1 MVQKNFSEKVRQLN
15 NGSYELLNRIGEVA
29 DSLHYPC
36 YVVGGWVRDLL
47 LGVKNKDI
55 DVVVVGSGSVMAK
68 EVANII
74 GGKVTVYESYGTAQ
88 ILSDD
93 GTEVEFVGARKE
105 FYHRESRNPIVENG
119 TLKDDMDRR
128 DLTINDMAICL
139 NKDNFGDF
147 IDPYHGYEDL
157 RDGIIRCVGNAKE
170 RFDEDPLRMLRCIR
184 FATRFDFV
192 IDDDTLN
199 AMRELH
205 DRLSIITKERILA
218 EVNKMMQCEYP
229 DDAIALLKD
238 TELLQ
243 YVLPELDKACGVE
256 ECNGKRHKDIF
267 AHSLKVLR
275 NVAQVSGNLYLRWAA
290 LLHDVGKVQ
299 VKEFKDGNWTF
310 ENHAEVGAKM
320 IDKIFKRLTF
330 PLDERMQYIKTLI
343 RLHMRPMQL
352 CEDGVTDAAVRR
364 LLFDAGDTIDDL
376 LILCNADITSSH
388 RDKVEKFQKNYE
400 FLKKRMVE
408 LEESDRLRNF
418 QPPVDGNEIM
428 ALFDLTPSRI
438 VGVLKEKVKDA
449 ILDGIIPNEHDAAKQ
464 YVIEEFNK
472 IKNQKL

>member
-1 MVQKNFSEKVRQLN
+1 MKVEIKNITIKK
-15 NGSYELLNRIGEVA
+15 IA
-29 DSLHYPC
+29 DIIKNTEYDKRV
-36 YVVGGWVRDLL
+36 YVVGGFVRDLL
-47 LGVKNKDI
+47 MGNEPDDI
-55 DVVVVGSGSVMAK
+55 DLLIEGDINAGIEFAEWFCK
-68 EVANII
+68 TNNIYEKDVNPI
-74 GGKVTVYESYGTAQ
+74 VYGLYGTAMFQ
-88 ILSDD
+88 FLGEKIECVAPRS
-93 GTEVEFVGARKE
+93 EKYKE
-105 FYHRESRNPIVENG
+105 NSRNPEVTSCTII
-119 TLKDDMDRR
+119 DDCFRR
-128 DLTINDMAICL
+128 DFTINSMFINISTGELLDYSGNGL
-139 NKDNFGDF
+139 N
-147 IDPYHGYEDL
+147 DL
-157 RDGIIRCVGNAKE
+157 RDGVIRSTSDPHII
-170 RFDEDPLRMLRCIR
+170 FTQDSLRMLRCIR
-184 FATRFDFV
+184 FATRFNFV
-192 IDDDTLN
+192 IDDDTFN
-199 AMRELH
+199 AMCELH

-267 AHSLKVLR
+267 VHSLKVLR
-275 NVAQVSGNLYLRWAA
+275 NVAQVSDNLYLRWAA

-299 VKEFKDGNWTF
+299 VKAFKDGNWTF

-376 LILCNADITSSH
+376 LILCSADITSRH

-428 ALFDLTPSRI
+428 ELFNLTPGKI

-449 ILDGIIPNEHDAAKQ
+449 ILDGIIPNEHDAARE

-472 IKNQKL
+472 LNK

>member
-1 MVQKNFSEKVRQLN
+1 MKVEIKNITIKKIASIIKNTEYDK
-15 NGSYELLNRIGEVA
+15 RI
-29 DSLHYPC
+29 
-36 YVVGGWVRDLL
+36 YVVGGFVRDLL
-47 LGVKNKDI
+47 MGNEPDDI
-55 DVVVVGSGSVMAK
+55 DLLIEGDINAGIEFAEWFCK
-68 EVANII
+68 TNNIYEKDVNPI
-74 GGKVTVYESYGTAQ
+74 VYGLYGTAMFQ
-88 ILSDD
+88 FLGEKIECVAPRS
-93 GTEVEFVGARKE
+93 EKYKE
-105 FYHRESRNPIVENG
+105 NSRNPEVTSCTII
-119 TLKDDMDRR
+119 DDCFRR
-128 DLTINDMAICL
+128 DFTINSMFINISTGELLDYSGNGL
-139 NKDNFGDF
+139 N
-147 IDPYHGYEDL
+147 DL
-157 RDGIIRCVGNAKE
+157 RDGVIRSTSDPHII
-170 RFDEDPLRMLRCIR
+170 FTQDSLRMLRCSR
-184 FATRFDFV
+184 FATRFNFT
-192 IDDDTLN
+192 IEDDTFK
-199 AMRELH
+199 AMCELH

-275 NVAQVSGNLYLRWAA
+275 NVAQVSDNLYLRWAA

-299 VKEFKDGNWTF
+299 VKAFKDGNWTF

-376 LILCNADITSSH
+376 LILCSADITSSH

-428 ALFDLTPSRI
+428 ELFNLTPGKI

-449 ILDGIIPNEHDAAKQ
+449 ILDGVIPNEHDAARA

-472 IKNQKL
+472 LNK

>member
-1 MVQKNFSEKVRQLN
+1 MKVEIKNITIKKIASIIKNTEYDK
-15 NGSYELLNRIGEVA
+15 RI
-29 DSLHYPC
+29 
-36 YVVGGWVRDLL
+36 YVVGGFVRDLL
-47 LGVKNKDI
+47 MGNEPDDI
-55 DVVVVGSGSVMAK
+55 DLLIEGDINAGIEFAEWFCK
-68 EVANII
+68 TNNIYEKDVNPI
-74 GGKVTVYESYGTAQ
+74 VYGLYGTAMFQ
-88 ILSDD
+88 FLGEKIECVAPRS
-93 GTEVEFVGARKE
+93 EKYKE
-105 FYHRESRNPIVENG
+105 NSRNPEVTSCTII
-119 TLKDDMDRR
+119 DDCFRR
-128 DLTINDMAICL
+128 DFTINSMFINISTGELLDYSGNGL
-139 NKDNFGDF
+139 N
-147 IDPYHGYEDL
+147 DL
-157 RDGIIRCVGNAKE
+157 RDGVIRSTSDPHII
-170 RFDEDPLRMLRCIR
+170 FTQDSLRMLRCIR
-184 FATRFDFV
+184 FATRFNFV
-192 IDDDTLN
+192 IDDDTFN
-199 AMRELH
+199 AMCELH

-275 NVAQVSGNLYLRWAA
+275 NVAQVSDNLYLRWAA

-299 VKEFKDGNWTF
+299 VKAFKDGNWTF

-376 LILCNADITSSH
+376 LILCSADITSSH

-428 ALFDLTPSRI
+428 ELFNLTPGKI

-449 ILDGIIPNEHDAAKQ
+449 ILDGIIPNEHDAARA

-472 IKNQKL
+472 LNK

>member
-1 MVQKNFSEKVRQLN
+1 MKVEIKNITIKKIASIIKKTEYDKRV
-15 NGSYELLNRIGEVA
+15 
-29 DSLHYPC
+29 
-36 YVVGGWVRDLL
+36 YVVGGFVRDLL
-47 LGVKNKDI
+47 MGNEPDDI
-55 DVVVVGSGSVMAK
+55 DLLIEGDINAGIEFAEWFCK
-68 EVANII
+68 TNNIYEKDVNPI
-74 GGKVTVYESYGTAQ
+74 VYGLYGTAMFQ
-88 ILSDD
+88 FLGEKIECVAPRS
-93 GTEVEFVGARKE
+93 EKYKE
-105 FYHRESRNPIVENG
+105 NSRNPEVTSCTII
-119 TLKDDMDRR
+119 DDCFRR
-128 DLTINDMAICL
+128 DFTINSMFINISTGELLDYSGNGL
-139 NKDNFGDF
+139 N
-147 IDPYHGYEDL
+147 DL
-157 RDGIIRCVGNAKE
+157 RDGVIRSTSDPHII
-170 RFDEDPLRMLRCIR
+170 FTQDSLRMLRCIR
-184 FATRFDFV
+184 FATRFNFV
-192 IDDDTLN
+192 IDDDTFN
-199 AMRELH
+199 AMCELH

-275 NVAQVSGNLYLRWAA
+275 NVAQVSDNLYLRWAA

-299 VKEFKDGNWTF
+299 VKAFKDGNWTF

-376 LILCNADITSSH
+376 LILCSADITSSH
-388 RDKVEKFQKNYE
+388 RNKVEKFQKNYE

-428 ALFDLTPSRI
+428 ELFNLTPGKI

-449 ILDGIIPNEHDAAKQ
+449 ILDGVIPNEHDAARA

-472 IKNQKL
+472 LNK

>member
-1 MVQKNFSEKVRQLN
+1 MKVEIKNITIKK
-15 NGSYELLNRIGEVA
+15 IA
-29 DSLHYPC
+29 DIIKNTEYDKRV
-36 YVVGGWVRDLL
+36 YVVGGFVRDLL
-47 LGVKNKDI
+47 MGNEPDDI
-55 DVVVVGSGSVMAK
+55 DLLIEGDINAGIEFAEWFCK
-68 EVANII
+68 TNNIYEKDVNPI
-74 GGKVTVYESYGTAQ
+74 VYGLYGTAMFQ
-88 ILSDD
+88 FLGEKIECVAPRS
-93 GTEVEFVGARKE
+93 EKYKE
-105 FYHRESRNPIVENG
+105 NSRNPEVTSCTII
-119 TLKDDMDRR
+119 DDCFRR
-128 DLTINDMAICL
+128 DFTINSMFINISTGELLDYSGNGL
-139 NKDNFGDF
+139 N
-147 IDPYHGYEDL
+147 DL
-157 RDGIIRCVGNAKE
+157 RDGVIRSTSDPHII
-170 RFDEDPLRMLRCIR
+170 FTQDSLRMLRCIR
-184 FATRFDFV
+184 FATRFNFV
-192 IDDDTLN
+192 IDDDTFN
-199 AMRELH
+199 AMCELH

-267 AHSLKVLR
+267 VHSLKVLR
-275 NVAQVSGNLYLRWAA
+275 NVAQVSDNLYLRWAA

-299 VKEFKDGNWTF
+299 VKAFKDGNWTF

-376 LILCNADITSSH
+376 LILCSADITSSH

-428 ALFDLTPSRI
+428 ELFNLTPGKI

-449 ILDGIIPNEHDAAKQ
+449 ILDGIIPNEHDAARA

-472 IKNQKL
+472 LNK

>member
-1 MVQKNFSEKVRQLN
+1 MKVEIKNITIKKIASIIKNTEYDK
-15 NGSYELLNRIGEVA
+15 RI
-29 DSLHYPC
+29 
-36 YVVGGWVRDLL
+36 YVVGGFVRDLL
-47 LGVKNKDI
+47 MGNEPDDI
-55 DVVVVGSGSVMAK
+55 DLLIEGDINAGIEFAEWFCK
-68 EVANII
+68 TNNIYEKDVNPI
-74 GGKVTVYESYGTAQ
+74 VYGLYGTAMFQ
-88 ILSDD
+88 FLGEKIECVAPRS
-93 GTEVEFVGARKE
+93 EKYKE
-105 FYHRESRNPIVENG
+105 NSRNPEVTSCTII
-119 TLKDDMDRR
+119 DDCFRR
-128 DLTINDMAICL
+128 DFTINSMFINISTGELLDYSGNGL
-139 NKDNFGDF
+139 N
-147 IDPYHGYEDL
+147 DL
-157 RDGIIRCVGNAKE
+157 RDGVIRSTSDPHII
-170 RFDEDPLRMLRCIR
+170 FTQDSLRMLRCIR
-184 FATRFDFV
+184 FATRFNFV
-192 IDDDTLN
+192 IDDDTFN
-199 AMRELH
+199 AMCELH

-275 NVAQVSGNLYLRWAA
+275 NVAQVSDNLYLRWAA

-299 VKEFKDGNWTF
+299 VKAFKDGNWTF

-376 LILCNADITSSH
+376 LILCSADITSSH
-388 RDKVEKFQKNYE
+388 RYKVDKFKKNYE

-428 ALFDLTPSRI
+428 ELFNLTPGKI

-449 ILDGIIPNEHDAAKQ
+449 ILDGIIPNEHDAARA

-472 IKNQKL
+472 LNK

>member
-1 MVQKNFSEKVRQLN
+1 MKVEIKNITIKKIASIIKNTEYDK
-15 NGSYELLNRIGEVA
+15 RI
-29 DSLHYPC
+29 
-36 YVVGGWVRDLL
+36 YVVGGFVRDLL
-47 LGVKNKDI
+47 MGNEPDDI
-55 DVVVVGSGSVMAK
+55 DLLIEGDINAGIEFAEWFCK
-68 EVANII
+68 TNNIYEKDVNPI
-74 GGKVTVYESYGTAQ
+74 VYGLYGTAMFQ
-88 ILSDD
+88 FLGEKIECVAPRS
-93 GTEVEFVGARKE
+93 EKYKE
-105 FYHRESRNPIVENG
+105 NSRNPEVTSCTII
-119 TLKDDMDRR
+119 DDCFRR
-128 DLTINDMAICL
+128 DFTINSMFINISTGELLDYSGNGL
-139 NKDNFGDF
+139 N
-147 IDPYHGYEDL
+147 DL
-157 RDGIIRCVGNAKE
+157 RDGVIRSTSDPHII
-170 RFDEDPLRMLRCIR
+170 FTQDSLRMLRCIR
-184 FATRFDFV
+184 FATRFNFV
-192 IDDDTLN
+192 IDDDTFN
-199 AMRELH
+199 AMCELH

-275 NVAQVSGNLYLRWAA
+275 NVAQVSDNLYLRWAA

-299 VKEFKDGNWTF
+299 VKAFKDGNWTF

-376 LILCNADITSSH
+376 LILCSADITSSH

-428 ALFDLTPSRI
+428 ELFNLTPGKI

-449 ILDGIIPNEHDAAKQ
+449 ILDGVIPNEHDAARA

-472 IKNQKL
+472 LNK

>member
-1 MVQKNFSEKVRQLN
+1 MAERNFKEKIIRLG
-15 NGSYELLNRIGEVA
+15 NGSYETLKTIGEVA

-47 LGVKNKDI
+47 LAKKNDDI
-55 DVVVVGSGSVMAK
+55 DVVVVGSGKTMA
-68 EVANII
+68 EAVAKRIH
-74 GGKVTVYESYGTAQ
+74 GKVSIYESYGTAQ

-93 GTEVEFVGARKE
+93 GMEIEFVGARKE

-119 TLKDDMDRR
+119 TLQDDMDRR
-128 DLTINDMAICL
+128 DFTINDMAICL
-139 NKDNFGDF
+139 NSDLFGDF
-147 IDPYHGYEDL
+147 VDPYHGYEDL
-157 RDGIIRCVGNAKE
+157 RDGIVRCVSNAKE

-184 FATRFDFV
+184 FATRFNFT
-192 IDDDTLN
+192 IDDDTFQ
-199 AMRELH
+199 AMCELH

-218 EVNKMMQCEYP
+218 EVNKMMQCEHP
-229 DDAIALLKD
+229 EDAIANLRL
-238 TELLQ
+238 TGLLQ

-256 ECNGKRHKDIF
+256 ERNGKRHKDIF
-267 AHSLKVLR
+267 LHSLMVLR
-275 NVAQVSGNLYLRWAA
+275 NVAQVSDNLYLRWAA

-299 VKEFKDGNWTF
+299 VKAFKDGNWTF

-330 PLDERMQYIKTLI
+330 PLDERMQYVKTLI

-376 LILCNADITSSH
+376 LILCSADITSSH

-428 ALFDLTPSRI
+428 ELFNLTPGKI

-449 ILDGIIPNEHDAAKQ
+449 ILDGIIPNEHDAARA

-472 IKNQKL
+472 LNK

>member
-1 MVQKNFSEKVRQLN
+1 MKVEIKNITIKK
-15 NGSYELLNRIGEVA
+15 IA
-29 DSLHYPC
+29 DIIKNTEYDKRV
-36 YVVGGWVRDLL
+36 YVVGGFVRDLL
-47 LGVKNKDI
+47 MGNEPDDI
-55 DVVVVGSGSVMAK
+55 DLLIEGDINAGIEFAEWFCK
-68 EVANII
+68 TNNIYEKDVNPI
-74 GGKVTVYESYGTAQ
+74 VYGLYGTAMFQ
-88 ILSDD
+88 FLGEKIECVAPRS
-93 GTEVEFVGARKE
+93 EKYKE
-105 FYHRESRNPIVENG
+105 NSRNPEVTSCTII
-119 TLKDDMDRR
+119 DDCFRR
-128 DLTINDMAICL
+128 DFTINSMFINISTGELLDYSGNGL
-139 NKDNFGDF
+139 N
-147 IDPYHGYEDL
+147 DL
-157 RDGIIRCVGNAKE
+157 RDGVIRSTSDPHII
-170 RFDEDPLRMLRCIR
+170 FTQDSLRMLRCIR
-184 FATRFDFV
+184 FATRFNFV
-192 IDDDTLN
+192 IDDDTFN
-199 AMRELH
+199 AMCELH

-275 NVAQVSGNLYLRWAA
+275 NVAQVSDNLYLRWAA

-299 VKEFKDGNWTF
+299 VKAFKDGNWTF

-376 LILCNADITSSH
+376 LILCSADITSSH
-388 RDKVEKFQKNYE
+388 RNKVEKFQKNYE

-428 ALFDLTPSRI
+428 ELFNLTPGKI

-449 ILDGIIPNEHDAAKQ
+449 ILDGIIPNEHDAARE

-472 IKNQKL
+472 LNK

>member
-1 MVQKNFSEKVRQLN
+1 MKRNYKQAIQNLN
-15 NGSYELLNRIGEVA
+15 NGSFETLKTIGEVA
-29 DSLHYPC
+29 DELHYPC

-47 LGVKNKDI
+47 LKTKNNDI
-55 DVVVVGSGSVMAK
+55 DVVVVGSGKTMAESVAK
-68 EVANII
+68 RIH
-74 GGKVTVYESYGTAQ
+74 GKVSIYESYGTAQ
-88 ILSDD
+88 IMTPD
-93 GTEVEFVGARKE
+93 GLEIEFVGARKE

-119 TLKDDMDRR
+119 TIQDDMDRR
-128 DLTINDMAICL
+128 DFTINDMAICL
-139 NKDNFGDF
+139 NSDLFGDF

-157 RDGIIRCVGNAKE
+157 RDGVIRCVGEAKE

-184 FATRFDFV
+184 FVTRFNFV
-192 IDDDTLN
+192 IDDVTFQ
-199 AMRELH
+199 AMCELH

-218 EVNKMMQCEYP
+218 EVNKMMQCKHP

-256 ECNGKRHKDIF
+256 ERDGKRHKDIF

-275 NVAQVSGNLYLRWAA
+275 NVAQVSDNLYLRWAA

-299 VKEFKDGNWTF
+299 VKAFKDGNWTF
-310 ENHAEVGAKM
+310 ENHAEVGARM
-320 IDKIFKRLTF
+320 IDKIFKHLTF

-352 CEDGVTDAAVRR
+352 CEDCVTDAAVRR

-376 LILCNADITSSH
+376 LILCNADITSSY
-388 RDKVEKFQKNYE
+388 RDKVERFQKNYA
-400 FLKKRMVE
+400 FLKQRMVE

-428 ALFDLTPSRI
+428 ELFNLTPGKI

-449 ILDGIIPNEHDAAKQ
+449 ILDGIIPNEHDAAKAF
-464 YVIEEFNK
+464 VIEEFKKLNK
-472 IKNQKL
+472 

>member
-1 MVQKNFSEKVRQLN
+1 MKVEIKNITIKK
-15 NGSYELLNRIGEVA
+15 IA
-29 DSLHYPC
+29 DIIKNTEYDKRV
-36 YVVGGWVRDLL
+36 YVVGGFVRDLL
-47 LGVKNKDI
+47 MGNEPDDI
-55 DVVVVGSGSVMAK
+55 DLLIEGDINAGIEFAEWFCK
-68 EVANII
+68 TNNIYEKDVNPI
-74 GGKVTVYESYGTAQ
+74 VYGLYGTAMFQ
-88 ILSDD
+88 FLGEKIECVAPRS
-93 GTEVEFVGARKE
+93 EKYKE
-105 FYHRESRNPIVENG
+105 NSRNPEVTSCTII
-119 TLKDDMDRR
+119 DDCFRR
-128 DLTINDMAICL
+128 DFTINSMFINISTGELLDYSGNGL
-139 NKDNFGDF
+139 N
-147 IDPYHGYEDL
+147 DL
-157 RDGIIRCVGNAKE
+157 RDGVIRSTSDPHII
-170 RFDEDPLRMLRCIR
+170 FTQDSLRMLRCIR
-184 FATRFDFV
+184 FATRFNFV
-192 IDDDTLN
+192 IDDDTFN
-199 AMRELH
+199 AMCELH

-267 AHSLKVLR
+267 VHSLKVLR
-275 NVAQVSGNLYLRWAA
+275 NVAQVSDNLYLRWAA
-290 LLHDVGKVQ
+290 LLHDVGKIQ
-299 VKEFKDGNWTF
+299 VKAFKDGNWTF

-376 LILCNADITSSH
+376 LILCSADITSSH
-388 RDKVEKFQKNYE
+388 RNKVEKFQKNYE

-428 ALFDLTPSRI
+428 ELFSLTPGKI

-449 ILDGIIPNEHDAAKQ
+449 ILDGVIPNEHDAARA

-472 IKNQKL
+472 LNK

>member
-1 MVQKNFSEKVRQLN
+1 MKVEIKNITIKKIASIIKNTEYDK
-15 NGSYELLNRIGEVA
+15 RI
-29 DSLHYPC
+29 
-36 YVVGGWVRDLL
+36 YVVGGFVRDLL
-47 LGVKNKDI
+47 MGNEPDDI
-55 DVVVVGSGSVMAK
+55 DLLIEGDINAGIEFAEWFCK
-68 EVANII
+68 TNNIYEKDVNPI
-74 GGKVTVYESYGTAQ
+74 VYGLYGTAMFQ
-88 ILSDD
+88 FLGEKIECVAPRS
-93 GTEVEFVGARKE
+93 EKYKE
-105 FYHRESRNPIVENG
+105 NSRNPEVTSCTII
-119 TLKDDMDRR
+119 DDCFRR
-128 DLTINDMAICL
+128 DFTINSMFINISTGELLDYSGNGL
-139 NKDNFGDF
+139 N
-147 IDPYHGYEDL
+147 DL
-157 RDGIIRCVGNAKE
+157 RDGVIRSTSDPHII
-170 RFDEDPLRMLRCIR
+170 FTQDSLRMLRCSR
-184 FATRFDFV
+184 FATRFNFT
-192 IDDDTLN
+192 IEDDTFK
-199 AMRELH
+199 AMCELH

-218 EVNKMMQCEYP
+218 EVNKMMQCQYP

-275 NVAQVSGNLYLRWAA
+275 NVAQVSDNLYLRWAA

-299 VKEFKDGNWTF
+299 VKAFKDGNWTF

-376 LILCNADITSSH
+376 LILCSADITSSH

-428 ALFDLTPSRI
+428 ELFNLTPGKI

-449 ILDGIIPNEHDAAKQ
+449 ILDGVIPNEHDAARA

-472 IKNQKL
+472 LNK

>member
-1 MVQKNFSEKVRQLN
+1 MKVEIKNITIKK
-15 NGSYELLNRIGEVA
+15 IA
-29 DSLHYPC
+29 DIIKNTEYDKRV
-36 YVVGGWVRDLL
+36 YVVGGFVRDLL
-47 LGVKNKDI
+47 MGNEPDDI
-55 DVVVVGSGSVMAK
+55 DLLIEGDINAGIEFAEWFCK
-68 EVANII
+68 TNNIYEKDVNPI
-74 GGKVTVYESYGTAQ
+74 VYGLYGTAMFQ
-88 ILSDD
+88 FLGEKIECVAPRS
-93 GTEVEFVGARKE
+93 EKYKE
-105 FYHRESRNPIVENG
+105 NSRNPEVTSCTII
-119 TLKDDMDRR
+119 DDCFRR
-128 DLTINDMAICL
+128 DFTINSMFINISTGELLDYSGNGL
-139 NKDNFGDF
+139 N
-147 IDPYHGYEDL
+147 DL
-157 RDGIIRCVGNAKE
+157 RDGVIRSTSDPHII
-170 RFDEDPLRMLRCIR
+170 FTQDSLRMLRCIR
-184 FATRFDFV
+184 FATRFNFV
-192 IDDDTLN
+192 IDDDTFN
-199 AMRELH
+199 AMCELH

-275 NVAQVSGNLYLRWAA
+275 NVAQVSDNLYLRWAA

-299 VKEFKDGNWTF
+299 VKAFKDGNWTF

-376 LILCNADITSSH
+376 LILCSADITSSH
-388 RDKVEKFQKNYE
+388 RNKVEKFQKNYE

-428 ALFDLTPSRI
+428 ELFNLTPGKI

-449 ILDGIIPNEHDAAKQ
+449 ILDGIIPNEHDAARA

-472 IKNQKL
+472 LNK

>member
-1 MVQKNFSEKVRQLN
+1 MKVEIKNITIKKIAGIIKNTEYDKRV
-15 NGSYELLNRIGEVA
+15 
-29 DSLHYPC
+29 
-36 YVVGGWVRDLL
+36 YVVGGFVRDLL
-47 LGVKNKDI
+47 MGNEPDDI
-55 DVVVVGSGSVMAK
+55 DLLIEG
-68 EVANII
+68 NINAGI
-74 GGKVTVYESYGTAQ
+74 EFAEWFCKTNNIYEKDVNPIVYGLYGTAMFQ
-88 ILSDD
+88 FLGEKIECVAPRS
-93 GTEVEFVGARKE
+93 EKYKE
-105 FYHRESRNPIVENG
+105 NSRNPEVTSCTIIDDCFRRDFTINSMFINISTGELLDYSENG
-119 TLKDDMDRR
+119 
-128 DLTINDMAICL
+128 L
-139 NKDNFGDF
+139 N
-147 IDPYHGYEDL
+147 DL
-157 RDGIIRCVGNAKE
+157 RDGVIRSTSDPHII
-170 RFDEDPLRMLRCIR
+170 FTQDSLRMLRCIR
-184 FATRFDFV
+184 FATRFNFV
-192 IDDDTLN
+192 IDDDTFN
-199 AMRELH
+199 AMCELH

-275 NVAQVSGNLYLRWAA
+275 NVAQVSDNLYLRWAA

-299 VKEFKDGNWTF
+299 VKAFKDGNWTF
-310 ENHAEVGAKM
+310 ENHAEVGSKM

-376 LILCNADITSSH
+376 LILCSADITSSH
-388 RDKVEKFQKNYE
+388 RNKVEKFQKNYE

-428 ALFDLTPSRI
+428 ELFNLTPGKI

-449 ILDGIIPNEHDAAKQ
+449 ILDGIIPNEHDAARA

-472 IKNQKL
+472 LNK

>member
-1 MVQKNFSEKVRQLN
+1 MKVEIKNITIKKIAGIIKNTEYDKRV
-15 NGSYELLNRIGEVA
+15 
-29 DSLHYPC
+29 
-36 YVVGGWVRDLL
+36 YVVGGFVRDLL
-47 LGVKNKDI
+47 MGNEPDDI
-55 DVVVVGSGSVMAK
+55 DLLIEGDINAGIEFAEWFCK
-68 EVANII
+68 TNNIYEKDVNPI
-74 GGKVTVYESYGTAQ
+74 VYGLYGTAMFQ
-88 ILSDD
+88 FLGEKIECVAPRS
-93 GTEVEFVGARKE
+93 EKYKE
-105 FYHRESRNPIVENG
+105 NSRNPEVTSCTII
-119 TLKDDMDRR
+119 DDCFRR
-128 DLTINDMAICL
+128 DFTINSMFISISTGELLDYSGNGL
-139 NKDNFGDF
+139 N
-147 IDPYHGYEDL
+147 DL
-157 RDGIIRCVGNAKE
+157 RDGVIRSTSDPHII
-170 RFDEDPLRMLRCIR
+170 FTQDSLRMLRCIR
-184 FATRFDFV
+184 FATRFNFV
-192 IDDDTLN
+192 IDDDTFN
-199 AMRELH
+199 AMCELH

-275 NVAQVSGNLYLRWAA
+275 NVAQVSDNLYLRWAA

-299 VKEFKDGNWTF
+299 VKAFKDGNWTF

-376 LILCNADITSSH
+376 LILCSADITSSH
-388 RDKVEKFQKNYE
+388 RDKVDKFKKNYE

-428 ALFDLTPSRI
+428 ELFNLTPGKI

-449 ILDGIIPNEHDAAKQ
+449 ILDGIIPNEHDAARA

-472 IKNQKL
+472 LNK

>member
-1 MVQKNFSEKVRQLN
+1 MKVEIKNITIKKIAGIIKNTEYDKRV
-15 NGSYELLNRIGEVA
+15 
-29 DSLHYPC
+29 
-36 YVVGGWVRDLL
+36 YVVGGFVRDLL
-47 LGVKNKDI
+47 MGNEPDDI
-55 DVVVVGSGSVMAK
+55 DLLIEGDINAGIEFAEWFCK
-68 EVANII
+68 TNNIYEKDVNPI
-74 GGKVTVYESYGTAQ
+74 VYGLYGTAMFQ
-88 ILSDD
+88 FLGEKIECVAPRS
-93 GTEVEFVGARKE
+93 EKYKE
-105 FYHRESRNPIVENG
+105 NSRNPEVTSCTII
-119 TLKDDMDRR
+119 DDCFRR
-128 DLTINDMAICL
+128 DFTINSMFINISTGELLDYSGNGL
-139 NKDNFGDF
+139 N
-147 IDPYHGYEDL
+147 DL
-157 RDGIIRCVGNAKE
+157 RDGVIRSTSDPHII
-170 RFDEDPLRMLRCIR
+170 FTQDSLRMLRCIR
-184 FATRFDFV
+184 FATRFNFV
-192 IDDDTLN
+192 IDDDTFN
-199 AMRELH
+199 AMCELH
-205 DRLSIITKERILA
+205 DRLSIITKERILT

-275 NVAQVSGNLYLRWAA
+275 NVAQVSDNLYLRWAA

-299 VKEFKDGNWTF
+299 VKAFKDGNWTF

-376 LILCNADITSSH
+376 LILCSDDITSSH

-428 ALFDLTPSRI
+428 ELFNLTPGKI

-449 ILDGIIPNEHDAAKQ
+449 ILDGVIPNEHDAARA

-472 IKNQKL
+472 LNK

>member
-1 MVQKNFSEKVRQLN
+1 MKVEIKNITIKKIASIIKNTEYDK
-15 NGSYELLNRIGEVA
+15 RI
-29 DSLHYPC
+29 
-36 YVVGGWVRDLL
+36 YVVGGFVRDLL
-47 LGVKNKDI
+47 MGNEPDDI
-55 DVVVVGSGSVMAK
+55 DLLIEGDINAGIEFAEWFCK
-68 EVANII
+68 TNNIYEKDVNPI
-74 GGKVTVYESYGTAQ
+74 VYGLYGTAMFQ
-88 ILSDD
+88 FLGEKIECVAPRS
-93 GTEVEFVGARKE
+93 EKYKE
-105 FYHRESRNPIVENG
+105 NSRNPEVTSCTII
-119 TLKDDMDRR
+119 DDCFRR
-128 DLTINDMAICL
+128 DFTINSMFINISTGELLDYSGNGL
-139 NKDNFGDF
+139 N
-147 IDPYHGYEDL
+147 DL
-157 RDGIIRCVGNAKE
+157 RDGVIRSTSDPHII
-170 RFDEDPLRMLRCIR
+170 FTQDSLRMLRCIR
-184 FATRFDFV
+184 FATRFNFV
-192 IDDDTLN
+192 IDDDTFN
-199 AMRELH
+199 AMCELH

-275 NVAQVSGNLYLRWAA
+275 NVAQVSDNLYLRWAA

-299 VKEFKDGNWTF
+299 VKAFKDGNWTF

-376 LILCNADITSSH
+376 LILCSADITSSH

-428 ALFDLTPSRI
+428 ELFNLTPGKI

-449 ILDGIIPNEHDAAKQ
+449 ILDGIIPNEHDAARE

-472 IKNQKL
+472 LNK